1 MSDRIKG
8 LLVHL
13 DGDYKDTSADNI
25 ITAIQMVKGVVKVES
40 VIANFEDHL
49 NRSRARLELR
59 EKIMDILLED

>member
-25 ITAIQMVKGVVKVES
+25 ITAIRMVKGVVKVEP
-40 VIANFEDHL
+40 VLANFEDIL
-49 NRSRARLELR
+49 NRSRTKLELR
-59 EKIMDILLED
+59 EKLMDILCED